1 MAHVWYGP
9 QAKAH
14 VKDMVSLRVSAAGR
28 VFRDLIRKA
37 TSQMRS
43 PPTSAAGEYPHQSA
57 GLGFGHLT
65 RNIQMEFDRATVT
78 ARVGTNVLY
87 GKLLETGTRKMAA
100 RPLLSNAI
108 RDFSSNVRAVLEG
121 RLG

>member
-1 MAHVWYGP
+1 MAYVWYGE

-14 VKDMVSLRVSAAGR
+14 VRSRVSLRVEAAGR
-28 VFRDLIRKA
+28 VFRDLIRGA
-37 TSQMRS
+37 MGI
-43 PPTSAAGEYPHQSA
+43 PGPAPSAAGEYPHKQ
-57 GLGFGHLT
+57 LGHLR
-65 RNIQMEFDRATVT
+65 RNIQMQFDRATLT

-87 GKLLETGTRKMAA
+87 GKYLETGTRHMAA
-100 RPLLSNAI
+100 RPWLSNAI

>member
-28 VFRDLIRKA
+28 VFRDLIRGA
-37 TSQMRS
+37 LSV
-43 PPTSAAGEYPHQSA
+43 PGPAPSAAGEYPHKQM
-57 GLGFGHLT
+57 GHLR
-65 RNIQMEFDRATVT
+65 RNIQSQFDRATVT

-87 GKLLETGTRKMAA
+87 GKFLETGTRKMAA
-100 RPLLSNAI
+100 RPWLSNAI

-121 RLG
+121 SLG